1 MAFLF
6 QQHPAAYRTP
16 GELDFRLD
24 LRKACTADQTPF
36 PWETRLSSDKAIVI
50 ALAASVA
57 LLVGTQGQP
66 PQIND
71 AILSQLRPI
80 QINDALLRR
89 DVARARTDMALD
101 SRSVASAGQ
110 ALQRNRENLQR
121 SPGVSPDESSGQ
133 ARLRAQLI
141 NSIEDKEAAVSA
153 LVKQDQ
159 LLQNC
164 LADLAR
170 SLGRLGGA
178 PSRRVVLSKLI
189 ASSAEPGLALASQM
203 DQPPDRFAPS
213 QARAAAD
220 VVGKAGA
227 AASSLWRWDQAA
239 NQIASLDTS
248 SKAAELEREHLK
260 GYALASAQAQRT
272 RFFLGL
278 LSICLCMFAILRSSR
293 QHLRMNRLKR
303 RLELEEAMREIESRF
318 NDSKAK
324 NASARLSTEAAL
336 RLVQRVFDSHQC
348 ALALV
353 DPSLSRQTECFVAN
367 TCIPVWNLSL
377 IDEVVSLVRAGRPV
391 FHVVPA
397 AEIVRI
403 APGTTGFCQ
412 IVACRASDQQAVV
425 CILVFERDRS
435 LPSAD
440 DLRVL
445 ASAIVRLSNHL
456 EMQRV
461 NDERDILVS
470 RWEHVE
476 RLRTVGTIASGATH
490 EFNNILGA
498 IIGYS
503 EIAQSLVRRP
513 SRIRNHIDQIIL
525 AGHRAKL
532 IVDQILSLSRNR
544 KRVPVPFN
552 VSEIV
557 MDLAP
562 LLRLTVR
569 ADVQLNFK
577 INEWQTVIEGS
588 PTEIQQI
595 LMNLCKNAS
604 EAVLKEGRVE
614 VSVSRAQVCQTRPLA
629 QGTLRPGDYVLLS
642 ISDDGT
648 GIASSI
654 LPHVFEPFFT
664 TRSRVGGTGLGL
676 AAVDRH
682 VSALAGCLDVTSA
695 VGRGT
700 RFDIYLP
707 ACEEEPV
714 NADIAFGPYDGS
726 PGNGEIVAVVEPD
739 SAELEI
745 YKNKVAALG
754 YKPVGFATFQNLC
767 GWIESGKAADLLILG
782 KMPFLQREQAESA
795 CPTLMTVPVIV
806 VGEIDPMPVTSANP
820 AFVLWLAKPV
830 SSRTME
836 HAVRTM
842 MMT

>member
-6 QQHPAAYRTP
+6 QQHPAAYRAH
-16 GELDFRLD
+16 ELEFMSD
-24 LRKACTADQTPF
+24 LRKGSIADQTPF
-36 PWETRLSSDKAIVI
+36 PWLSSDKAIMI
-50 ALAASVA
+50 ALATSIA

-66 PQIND
+66 PQID
-71 AILSQLRPI
+71 HAILSQLRTI

-89 DVARARTDMALD
+89 DVARAGMDMTLD
-101 SRSVASAGQ
+101 YRSVASIGQ
-110 ALQRNRENLQR
+110 ALQKTRVNLQR
-121 SPGVSPDESSGQ
+121 SFEISSDERSEQS
-133 ARLRAQLI
+133 RLLAQLI
-141 NSIEDKEAAVSA
+141 DSIESKKAAVSV
-153 LVKQDQ
+153 LVEQNQ
-159 LLQNC
+159 LMQSC
-164 LADLAR
+164 LAQLAR
-170 SLGRLGGA
+170 SIGRLGGA
-178 PSRRVVLSKLI
+178 PSGMVELSMLIVL
-189 ASSAEPGLALASQM
+189 SAEPRLVLS
-203 DQPPDRFAPS
+203 
-213 QARAAAD
+213 
-220 VVGKAGA
+220 KAGA
-227 AASSLWRWDQAA
+227 ALSSSWRLDEAA
-239 NQIASLDTS
+239 DQIASPDTF
-248 SKAAELEREHLK
+248 SKAAELEREHLE
-260 GYALASAQAQRT
+260 GYSLASAHAQRM
-272 RFFLGL
+272 RLFLGL
-278 LSICLCMFAILRSSR
+278 VSICLCLFAMIPPSR
-293 QHLRMNRLKR
+293 QPLRTNRLKR
-303 RLELEEAMREIESRF
+303 RLELEEAMSEIETRL
-318 NDSKAK
+318 NESKAK
-324 NASARLSTEAAL
+324 DASARFSTEEAL
-336 RLVQRVFDSHQC
+336 RVVQRVFDADQC

-353 DPSLSRQTECFVAN
+353 DPSLSRHTECFVAN
-367 TCIPVWNLSL
+367 TYTPVWNVPL

-391 FHVVPA
+391 FRVVRTA
-397 AEIVRI
+397 LGLSGV
-403 APGTTGFCQ
+403 CQ
-412 IVACRASDQQAVV
+412 IVACRASDQQVVV
-425 CILVFERDRS
+425 CILVFEGDRS

-456 EMQRV
+456 ELQRI
-461 NDERDILVS
+461 NTERDLLVS

-476 RLRTVGTIASGATH
+476 RLRTVGTIASGVTH

-544 KRVPVPFN
+544 QRVAVPFN

-562 LLRLTVR
+562 LLRVTVR
-569 ADVQLNFK
+569 SDVQLNFK
-577 INEWQTVIEGS
+577 INEWQTVVEGS

-604 EAVLKEGRVE
+604 EAVLNEGRVE
-614 VSVSRAQVCQTRPLA
+614 VSVSRAQVRQTKPLA

-642 ISDDGT
+642 ISDDGP

-664 TRSRVGGTGLGL
+664 TRSVVGGTGLGL

-707 ACEEEPV
+707 ASDEEPV
-714 NADIAFGPYDGS
+714 TADIAFGRYDG
-726 PGNGEIVAVVEPD
+726 PLGNGEIVAVVEPD
-739 SAELEI
+739 PAELEI
-745 YKNKVAALG
+745 YRDQIAALG
-754 YKPVGFATFQNLC
+754 YEPVGFANLEGLC
-767 GWIESGKAADLLILG
+767 EWTESGKAADLVILG
-782 KMPFLQREQAESA
+782 RTPFLERGQAESV

-806 VGEIDPMPVTSANP
+806 VGQTDSMPVISANQ
-820 AFVLWLAKPV
+820 ALVLWLAKPV
-830 SSRTME
+830 SSRTMA

-842 MMT
+842 MMA